1 MGPESAILVV
11 VAIIAGVALI
21 GAIGQR
27 LGIASPLLL
36 VAVGLGISLLPFF
49 PAPHVSPEWILAGVL
64 PPLLYSSAVS
74 LPAVEFRR
82 DLRPISLLAVALV
95 IVSAVLLGFFFSAV
109 IPGLGI
115 PMGIALGA
123 ILSPTDAVATSIV
136 KRIGIS
142 SRVTTLLDGESL
154 LNDATALVLLR
165 TSIAAV
171 AAGFSVGTAIGA
183 FLWGV
188 LIAVV
193 VGGLVGF
200 LNLRVRAW
208 IRHSPSHT
216 ALSFAVPFLAY
227 FPTEALGGSGFVAA
241 VAAGIVTGQGAARW
255 FTPDQRI
262 SEELNWRT
270 VELVL
275 EGSVFLLMGL
285 ELKDVVTRNL
295 QEHDGLWHGAWLA
308 LSAIGILL
316 LVRVAFV
323 AILLALQA
331 RRSRGSHVR
340 RQARLEKITA
350 RLDELDG
357 APPRDRRGRPT
368 DPGRFD
374 RRMTLFRTRV
384 TSSLADLDYYR
395 STPLSWRH
403 GAVIVWAG
411 MRGVVTLAAA
421 QTLPEDATARPLLI
435 FVAFLVAVGSLLG
448 QGFTLPLVVRLVG
461 LKGTE
466 DAGPTPEEHARLR
479 AELRSAAATALADPE
494 VRASTGGTFSP
505 EFIASMSSRLTEPPD
520 DDTSARVQQLR
531 LLRLAMIDAMRARL
545 NELSAYGTYSTAALR
560 HALAELD
567 ADQISIEL
575 RSLDEDD
582 L

>member
-1 MGPESAILVV
+1 VGPESYILIVV
-11 VAIIAGVALI
+11 AVIAGVAIIAAL
-21 GAIGQR
+21 GQR
-27 LGIASPLLL
+27 MGIASPLLL
-36 VAVGLGISLLPFF
+36 VAIGLGVSVLPFF
-49 PAPHVSPEWILAGVL
+49 PAVHVNPEWILAGVL

-82 DLRPISLLAVALV
+82 DLRPISVLAVALV
-95 IVSAVLLGFFFSAV
+95 IVSAVLLGLFFAAV
-109 IPGLGI
+109 IPGLGV

-165 TSIAAV
+165 TAIAAV
-171 AAGFSVGTAIGA
+171 AAGFSFGTAIAA

-188 LIAVV
+188 FIAIV

-200 LNLRVRAW
+200 LNLRIRSW

-216 ALSFAVPFLAY
+216 ALSFAIPFLAY

-285 ELKDVVTRNL
+285 ELRDVFTTNL

-308 LSAIGILL
+308 LSALGILL
-316 LVRVAFV
+316 VARVAFV
-323 AILLALQA
+323 VVLLYLQA
-331 RRSRGSHVR
+331 RRARGSRVR
-340 RQARLEKITA
+340 RQERLERIST
-350 RLDELDG
+350 RIDEMD
-357 APPRDRRGRPT
+357 ASPPQDRRGRPT

-374 RRMTLFRTRV
+374 RRMKIFRTRV
-384 TSSLADLDYYR
+384 TSALADLDYYR
-395 STPLSWRH
+395 SSPLNWRH

-421 QTLPEDATARPLLI
+421 QTLPEDAEQRPLLI
-435 FVAFLVAVGSLLG
+435 FVAFLVAVGSLLL
-448 QGFTLPLVVRLVG
+448 QGFSLPLVVRAVG
-461 LKGTE
+461 LQGTG
-466 DAGPTPEEHARLR
+466 DAGPSPEEHARLF
-479 AELRSAAATALADPE
+479 AELRAAAATALQDPDLRKPNGE
-494 VRASTGGTFSP
+494 PFSAEYLAGMST
-505 EFIASMSSRLTEPPD
+505 RLTEPPD
-520 DDTSARVQQLR
+520 DDTTTRVQEFR

-545 NELSAYGTYSTAALR
+545 NELSAYGTYSTAVLR

-567 ADQISIEL
+567 ADQISIEV
-575 RSLDEDD
+575 RASDDDD

>member
-1 MGPESAILVV
+1 VGPESYILIV
-11 VAIIAGVALI
+11 VAVIAGVALV
-21 GAIGQR
+21 AALGQR

-36 VAVGLGISLLPFF
+36 VAIGLAVSVLPFF
-49 PAPHVSPEWILAGVL
+49 PALHVNPEWILAGVL
-64 PPLLYSSAVS
+64 PPLLYSSAVQM
-74 LPAVEFRR
+74 PAVEFRR
-82 DLRPISLLAVALV
+82 DLRPISLLAVVLV
-95 IVSAVLLGFFFSAV
+95 IASAVLLGLFFAAV

-165 TSIAAV
+165 TAIVAV
-171 AAGFSVGTAIGA
+171 SAGFSFGTAIGA
-183 FLWGV
+183 FLWGI

-216 ALSFAVPFLAY
+216 ALSFAIPFLAY

-270 VELVL
+270 IELVL

-285 ELKDVVTRNL
+285 ELKDVFTTNL
-295 QEHDGLWHGAWLA
+295 QDHDGLWHGAWLA
-308 LSAIGILL
+308 ASALSILL
-316 LVRVAFV
+316 LARMVFV
-323 AILLALQA
+323 TVLVVLQA
-331 RRSRGSHVR
+331 RRARGSHVR
-340 RQARLEKITA
+340 RQERLERIST
-350 RLDELDG
+350 RIDEMDAG
-357 APPRDRRGRPT
+357 PPQDRRGRPT

-374 RRMTLFRTRV
+374 RRMKLFRTRV
-384 TSSLADLDYYR
+384 TSALADLDYYR
-395 STPLSWRH
+395 AAPLNWRH
-403 GAVIVWAG
+403 GTIIVWAG

-421 QTLPEDATARPLLI
+421 QTLPEDAVQRPLLI
-435 FVAFLVAVGSLLG
+435 FVAFLVAVGSLLL
-448 QGFTLPLVVRLVG
+448 QGFSLPLVVRMVG
-461 LKGTE
+461 LQGTG
-466 DAGPTPEEHARLR
+466 DAGPSPEEHARLFT
-479 AELRSAAATALADPE
+479 ELRAAAAVALEDPGL
-494 VRASTGGTFSP
+494 RKPDGQPFSP
-505 EFIASMSSRLTEPPD
+505 EYLAGISTRLTDPPD
-520 DDTSARVQQLR
+520 DDDTTRAKEFH

-545 NELSAYGTYSTAALR
+545 NELSAYGTYSTAVLR

-567 ADQISIEL
+567 ADQISIEI
-575 RSLDEDD
+575 RASDVDD